1 MKKPLGRPN
10 LGKTET
16 IRQRAV
22 NAYLPTAEML
32 GKWKSEAERYGVPLS
47 RFIVETVDDSIRKN
61 PAGVTPREALEKE
74 LNDTKAELK
83 QSRARLESAEE
94 ALKRADVT
102 IADYRAK
109 LSGPILPSADAEFT
123 SRLIELFLAEKVLNI
138 DEIPER
144 LSVELTDSKAVER
157 LKSSV
162 DLLKKAGLV
171 ESGMMEWRWTGGGK
185 RKPHI
190 SPKRRRELGR
200 VH

>member
-22 NAYLPTAEML
+22 NVYLPTAEML

-47 RFIVETVDDSIRKN
+47 CFIVETVDDSIRKN

-102 IADYRAK
+102 VADYRAK
-109 LSGPILPSADAEFT
+109 LSEPVLPSTDAEFT

-138 DEIPER
+138 DEVPEK
-144 LSVELTDSKAVER
+144 LGVELTDSKAVER

-185 RKPHI
+185 RKSHI